1 MPSPS
6 STDGPRSRGHLL
18 RAALQARKG
27 RPVAVVL
34 RDGRALVGILSRF
47 EGHLAFWRLDSLV
60 LTVPAEQGG
69 AMTVAVPLRKVAA
82 VVDG

>member
-6 STDGPRSRGHLL
+6 STDPRPRGHLL

>member
-1 MPSPS
+1 M
-6 STDGPRSRGHLL
+6 
-18 RAALQARKG
+18 
-27 RPVAVVL
+27 AVVL